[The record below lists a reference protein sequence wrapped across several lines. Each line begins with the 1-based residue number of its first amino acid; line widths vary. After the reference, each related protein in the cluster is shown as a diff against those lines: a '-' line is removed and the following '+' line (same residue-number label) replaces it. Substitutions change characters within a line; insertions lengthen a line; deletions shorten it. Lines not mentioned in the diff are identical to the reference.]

1 MPSEPENAKVNGG
14 WSTHQPTHDIHVA
27 ETLSLVSPRVLVEEE
42 LPLTP
47 AIRRTVVESRETVR
61 QIISGLDA
69 RMLVVV
75 GPCSIHDEKAAIE
88 YAERLSRLSTEL
100 QDRLFIIM
108 RVYFEKPRTTIGWK
122 GLINDPYLNDSFDME
137 AGLRIARKLLL
148 NILGMGLPAG
158 TEMLDPIT
166 PQYIADLIT
175 WSAIGARTIESQTHR
190 QMASGL
196 SMPIGYKNGTE
207 GNLQYAIDAMRSARH
222 SHSFLGIDV
231 NGVTAIIRTRGNPW
245 GHVILRGGRSGPNY
259 TPDKVAEAV
268 ADLRKAHL
276 PPYLMVDCSHANS
289 NKKFKNQEKVLKS
302 VLDQRLAGHPSLI
315 GLLIESNLFEGAQP
329 FQPDPSRLQYGVS
342 ITDECIGWDKTEELL
357 RYTHQMLGHEGL

>member
-1 MPSEPENAKVNGG
+1 MTGVDG
-14 WSTHQPTHDIHVA
+14 
-27 ETLSLVSPRVLVEEE
+27 
-42 LPLTP
+42 
-47 AIRRTVVESRETVR
+47 
-61 QIISGLDA
+61 

-75 GPCSIHDEKAAIE
+75 GPCSIHDEKAALE
-88 YAERLSRLSTEL
+88 YAERLSRLSNEL
-100 QDRLFIIM
+100 QDRLFIVM
-108 RVYFEKPRTTIGWK
+108 RVYFEKPRTTVGWK
-122 GLINDPYLNDSFDME
+122 GLINDPYLNDSFEME

-148 NILGMGLPAG
+148 AINAAGLPAG

-222 SHSFLGIDV
+222 SHSFLGIDES
-231 NGVTAIIRTRGNPW
+231 GATAIIRTRGNPW

-259 TPDKVAEAV
+259 TPDKIAVAM
-268 ADLRKAHL
+268 ADLRKAGL
-276 PPYLMVDCSHANS
+276 PPFLMVDCSHANS
-289 NKKFKNQEKVLKS
+289 NKKYQNQELVLKS
-302 VLDQRLAGHPSLI
+302 VLEQRLSGNPSLI

-329 FQPDPSRLQYGVS
+329 FQHDPSKLKYGVS
-342 ITDECIGWDKTEELL
+342 VTDECIGWDKTEELL
-357 RYTHQMLGHEGL
+357 RYTWEMLGRERA